1 VNKPTIHKLVM
12 PVTASGNDAADNFDV
27 PGYLEQAAPLEADKP
42 GTQPLFQLKTIDDLL
57 TAAPPEWL
65 FYGLLPKEGTGLLLG
80 ASSVGKSFSALDL
93 SVSAAT
99 GRSWH
104 SIECDVPVGVVYV
117 TGEGRM
123 RHRIEALMKHHGVK
137 PDELHRLRVVER
149 PVNLLD
155 ESGAQAEVEALVS
168 EIACAASTIDGGV
181 GLIVLDTLNRMAPGG
196 DEGARDMGKV
206 IRGMDMMRDRLGC
219 LVLALHHPGHA
230 EKGRARGHSSLF
242 AAVDV
247 ELLVESKDKQAE
259 SVRTITANKVRDGA
273 ADRVVGAFFLE
284 VVELGQGSKGRPNT
298 SCAVVDCDAPERSAK
313 GDKPTLL
320 EAVFLSAMHEVLSRP
335 GCPVATDIERD
346 LGAKVGQTMAPLKA
360 VKDRLAQIWDGTP
373 DGTRRQRLNRCQDGL
388 YRKGLIG
395 KSESFLW
402 LT

>member
-1 VNKPTIHKLVM
+1 MNKPTIRKLVM

-27 PGYLEQAAPLEADKP
+27 PGYLERAVPLEADKP

-65 FYGLLPKEGTGLLLG
+65 LYGLLPKEGTGLMLG

-93 SVSAAT
+93 AVCAAT
-99 GRSWH
+99 GRPWH

-123 RHRIEALMKHHGVK
+123 RHRIEALMKHHKVK

-155 ESGAQAEVEALVS
+155 ESEA
-168 EIACAASTIDGGV
+168 EIAALLLEIERVAGTLDGGV

-247 ELLVESKDKQAE
+247 EILVESKDKQAE
-259 SVRTITANKVRDGA
+259 SKRTITANKVRDGA

-284 VVELGQGSKGRPNT
+284 VVELGQDSKGRPIT
-298 SCAVVDCDAPERSAK
+298 SCAVVDCDPPEKSAK
-313 GDKPTLL
+313 GDKLTTPL
-320 EAVFLSAMHEVLSRP
+320 EKVFLKVMNEVLSRP
-335 GCPVATDIERD
+335 GCPVATGIERD
-346 LGAKVGQTMAPLKA
+346 LGAKARQTMAPLEA
-360 VKDRLAQIWDGTP
+360 VKDRLAQIWDGVA
-373 DGTRRQRLNRCQDGL
+373 DNTRRQRLSRCQNEL
-388 YRKGLIG
+388 FRKGLIG
-395 KSESFLW
+395 KSGSFLW